1 MMLKVSNLEVKYGM
15 ITAVRDV
22 SFIVE
27 RGEFVVLIGN
37 NGAGKTSTLKAI
49 CGINPV
55 SKGSVELNGEAIT
68 GKPSN
73 KIAAKKVAMVP
84 EGRRA
89 FAGMTVQENLDIG
102 AFLRR
107 DKAGIQEDKE
117 MVYSLFPILKDR
129 ARQLAGTLSGGEQQM
144 LVIGRALMSRPE
156 VLFLDEPSLGLAPIV
171 VETIFETI
179 QRINQQGISI
189 LMVEQNA
196 FLSLSV
202 AKRGYVMDSG
212 EIVLEGSAE
221 ELMNNEMVKKVYLG
235 QDEFS

>member
-1 MMLKVSNLEVKYGM
+1 MLKVSNLEVKYGM
-15 ITAVRDV
+15 IKAVRGV
-22 SFIVE
+22 SLIVE

-49 CGINPV
+49 CGINPA
-55 SKGSVELNGEAIT
+55 SSGSVELNGEVIT

-84 EGRRA
+84 EGRRV

-102 AFLRR
+102 AYLRR

-117 MVYSLFPILKDR
+117 MVYNLFPIIKDR
-129 ARQLAGTLSGGEQQM
+129 TRQLAGTLSGGEQQM

-171 VETIFETI
+171 VENIFETI
-179 QRINQQGISI
+179 QGINRQGISI

-202 AKRGYVMDSG
+202 ANRGYVMDSG

-221 ELMNNEMVKKVYLG
+221 ELMNNEMVKRVYLG
-235 QDEFS
+235 QDEVS

>member
-1 MMLKVSNLEVKYGM
+1 MLKVHNLEVEYGM
-15 ITAVRDV
+15 IKAVRGV

-55 SKGSVELNGEAIT
+55 KNGVIELNGENIT

-73 KIAAKKVAMVP
+73 KIAAKKIAMVP
-84 EGRRA
+84 EGRRV
-89 FAGMTVQENLDIG
+89 FAGMTTKENLDIG
-102 AFLRR
+102 AYLRR
-107 DKAGIQEDKE
+107 DKAGIQEDIE
-117 MVYSLFPILKDR
+117 MVFSLFPIIKDR
-129 ARQLAGTLSGGEQQM
+129 SKQLAGTLSGGEQQM
-144 LVIGRALMSRPE
+144 LAIGRALMSRPE
-156 VLFLDEPSLGLAPIV
+156 VLLLDEPSLGLAPLV
-171 VETIFETI
+171 VESIFETI
-179 QRINQQGISI
+179 QGINRQGISI
-189 LMVEQNA
+189 LMVEQNV

-221 ELMNNEMVKKVYLG
+221 ELMNDELVKKVYLAI
-235 QDEFS
+235 E

>member
-1 MMLKVSNLEVKYGM
+1 MLKVSNLDVRYGM
-15 ITAVRDV
+15 IKAVRGV
-22 SFIVE
+22 SLTVD

-55 SKGSVELNGEAIT
+55 SSGSVELNGEDIT
-68 GKPSN
+68 GKASN
-73 KIAAKKVAMVP
+73 KIAAKRVAMVP
-84 EGRRA
+84 EGRHA

-102 AFLRR
+102 AYLRR

-117 MVYSLFPILKDR
+117 MVYSLFPIIKDR

-179 QRINQQGISI
+179 QGINRQGISI

-221 ELMNNEMVKKVYLG
+221 ELMNNEIVKKVYLG

>member
-1 MMLKVSNLEVKYGM
+1 MLKVSKLEVKYGM
-15 ITAVRDV
+15 IKAVQGISLTVD
-22 SFIVE
+22 

-55 SKGSVELNGEAIT
+55 SSGSVELNGEVIT

-73 KIAAKKVAMVP
+73 KIAAKRIAMVP
-84 EGRRA
+84 EGRHA
-89 FAGMTVQENLDIG
+89 FAGMTVQENLNIG
-102 AFLRR
+102 AYLRR

-117 MVYSLFPILKDR
+117 MVYSLFPIIKDR

-171 VETIFETI
+171 VEAIFETI
-179 QRINQQGISI
+179 QSINRQGISI

-202 AKRGYVMDSG
+202 ASRGYVMDSG

-221 ELMNNEMVKKVYLG
+221 ELMKNEMVKRVYLG

>member
-1 MMLKVSNLEVKYGM
+1 MLKVSNLEVKYGM
-15 ITAVRDV
+15 IKAVRGV
-22 SFIVE
+22 SLIVE

-55 SKGSVELNGEAIT
+55 ESGSVELNGEIIT
-68 GKPSN
+68 GMPSN

-84 EGRRA
+84 EGRRV
-89 FAGMTVQENLDIG
+89 FAGMTVLENLDIG
-102 AFLRR
+102 AYLRR
-107 DKAGIQEDKE
+107 DKAGIKEDKE
-117 MVYSLFPILKDR
+117 IVYSLFPIIKDR
-129 ARQLAGTLSGGEQQM
+129 TRQLAGTLSGGEQQM
-144 LVIGRALMSRPE
+144 LAIGRALMSRPE

-171 VETIFETI
+171 VESIFETI
-179 QRINQQGISI
+179 QRINSQGISI

-202 AKRGYVMDSG
+202 ANRGYVMDSG

-221 ELMNNEMVKKVYLG
+221 ELVNNEMVKRVYLG
-235 QDEFS
+235 QDEDN